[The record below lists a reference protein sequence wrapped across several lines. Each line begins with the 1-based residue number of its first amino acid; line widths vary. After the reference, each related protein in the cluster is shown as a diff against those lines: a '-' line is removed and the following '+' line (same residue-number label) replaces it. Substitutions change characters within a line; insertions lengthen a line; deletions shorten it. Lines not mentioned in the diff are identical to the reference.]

1 METAWVWSSPI
12 LWRLGIGRKGVA
24 VVRDETLF
32 PVGQMKSHA
41 PHVQQMGLCL
51 PKGASSFFL
60 GPLPEKPMA
69 ALPILSWHILTHRP
83 Q

>member
-1 METAWVWSSPI
+1 M
-12 LWRLGIGRKGVA
+12 GRKGAELVS
-24 VVRDETLF
+24 DETFF
-32 PVGQMKSHA
+32 PVGQMKLQA

-69 ALPILSWHILTHRP
+69 ALPILSWHMRTHRP